1 MSSEYLL
8 SIGAMFGPSIILD
21 GELWRLVTAMFLHGG
36 IEHIAMNML
45 SLWFVG
51 RVVESWFDR
60 VSYISIYFISGLVGG
75 LISIYMHPITVGIG
89 ASGAIF
95 GIFGALSGMVIVHR
109 KRMEEQFKSFM
120 KEFGIIL
127 LLNLVIG
134 VVFQSVDLSAH
145 IAGLIV
151 GMIGGAMV
159 AKSYKMI
166 WIYIAIMT
174 IFMILFYSYLYSY
187 LEPLYISVANAQ
199 F

>member
-1 MSSEYLL
+1 
-8 SIGAMFGPSIILD
+8 
-21 GELWRLVTAMFLHGG
+21 
-36 IEHIAMNML
+36 
-45 SLWFVG
+45 
-51 RVVESWFDR
+51 
-60 VSYISIYFISGLVGG
+60 IYFISGIAGG
-75 LISIYMHPITVGIG
+75 LISIYMHPTTVGIG

-109 KRMEEQFKSFM
+109 RRMEEQFKAFM

-127 LLNLVIG
+127 FLNLVIG
-134 VVFQSVDLSAH
+134 VVFESVDLSAH

-166 WIYIAIMT
+166 WIYISIMV
-174 IFMILFYSYLYSY
+174 ISMILFYNYLYSY
-187 LEPLYISVANAQ
+187 LLPLYMSLANAQ

>member
-1 MSSEYLL
+1 MSSQYLL
-8 SIGAMFGPSIILD
+8 SIGAIFGPSIIID

-51 RVVESWFDR
+51 RVMESWFDR
-60 VSYISIYFISGLVGG
+60 VSYISIYFISGIAGG
-75 LISIYMHPITVGIG
+75 LISIYMHPTTVGIG

-109 KRMEEQFKSFM
+109 RRMEEQFKAFM

-127 LLNLVIG
+127 FLNLVIG
-134 VVFQSVDLSAH
+134 VVFESVDLSAH

-166 WIYIAIMT
+166 WIYISIMV
-174 IFMILFYSYLYSY
+174 ISMILFYNYLYSY
-187 LEPLYISVANAQ
+187 LLPLYMSLANAQ

>member
-1 MSSEYLL
+1 MSSQYLL
-8 SIGAMFGPSIILD
+8 SIGAIFGPSIIID

-51 RVVESWFDR
+51 RVMESWFDR
-60 VSYISIYFISGLVGG
+60 VSYISIYFISGIAGG
-75 LISIYMHPITVGIG
+75 LISIYMHPTTVGIG

-109 KRMEEQFKSFM
+109 RRMEEQFKAFM

-127 LLNLVIG
+127 FLNLVIG
-134 VVFQSVDLSAH
+134 VVFESVDLSAH

-166 WIYIAIMT
+166 WIYISIMAIS
-174 IFMILFYSYLYSY
+174 MILFYNYLYSY
-187 LEPLYISVANAQ
+187 LVPIYTGLANLL

>member
-1 MSSEYLL
+1 MSSQYLL
-8 SIGAMFGPSIILD
+8 SIGAIFGPSIIID

-51 RVVESWFDR
+51 RVMESWFDR
-60 VSYISIYFISGLVGG
+60 VSYISIYFISGIAGG
-75 LISIYMHPITVGIG
+75 LISIYMHPTTVGIG

-109 KRMEEQFKSFM
+109 RRMEEQFKAFM

-127 LLNLVIG
+127 FLNLVIG
-134 VVFQSVDLSAH
+134 VVFESVDLSAH
-145 IAGLIV
+145 IGGLIV

-166 WIYIAIMT
+166 WIYISIMAIS
-174 IFMILFYSYLYSY
+174 MILFYNYLYSY
-187 LEPLYISVANAQ
+187 LVPIYTGLANLL

>member
-8 SIGAMFGPSIILD
+8 SIGAIFGPSIILD
-21 GELWRLVTAMFLHGG
+21 GELWRFVIAMFLHGG

-45 SLWFVG
+45 SLWFIG
-51 RVVESWFDR
+51 RVMESWFDR
-60 VSYISIYFISGLVGG
+60 VSYISIYFISGIVGG
-75 LISIYMHPITVGIG
+75 LVSIYMHPITVGIG

-95 GIFGALSGMVIVHR
+95 GIFGALSGMVILHR
-109 KRMEEQFKSFM
+109 QNMEEQFKSFM
-120 KEFGIIL
+120 KQFGIIL

-134 VVFQSVDLSAH
+134 ITFKSVDLSAH
-145 IAGLIV
+145 ISGLVV

-166 WIYIAIMT
+166 WIYIAIMV
-174 IFMILFYSYLYSY
+174 IVMILFYNYLYSY
-187 LEPLYISVANAQ
+187 LLPLYMSLANVQ